1 MNPGDFEDV
10 LRRSNINPKYNELL
24 DLISIVNQRISN
36 IEDELDK
43 LISEPS
49 SPATELELKR
59 LMEIM
64 HQVNTGFNGSAE
76 N

>member
-1 MNPGDFEDV
+1 MNTGDFEDV

-24 DLISIVNQRISN
+24 EVISTVNEQVSK
-36 IEDELDK
+36 IEDQLDK

-49 SPATELELKR
+49 APATELKIRR

-64 HQVNTGFNGSAE
+64 HRVNSGFNDPVE
-76 N
+76 D

>member
-1 MNPGDFEDV
+1 MNTGDFEDI

-24 DLISIVNQRISN
+24 EIISSVNENISN
-36 IEDELDK
+36 VEDELDK

-59 LMEIM
+59 LMETM
-64 HQVNTGFNGSAE
+64 HRVNAGFSDFTE
-76 N
+76 D